1 MSDQALTG
9 IKVLDVGHHI
19 AGPYCTKL
27 LADFGADVIKVERP
41 DGGDPSRRMG
51 PFPNDE
57 PNQEASGYFLYLNN
71 NKKSITLNLKT
82 ETGLKIFKELVK
94 KTDILVENFSP
105 KVMPK
110 LGLSYSKLKKINPGL
125 IMTSI
130 SNFGQSGPYK
140 DYKATDIVI
149 QALGGWVWARGTP
162 DREPVRGGGRLR
174 LSEFVG
180 GTYAATATLTAYFS
194 RLANGTGQ
202 QVDISLLEAVTCM
215 MPQCSAFAHFPNN
228 APYPHL
234 RLVFTPGV
242 EKCKDGFIGVNT
254 LTGQQWV
261 SICQMMGMEDFADN
275 PDFQTLVGRLFRRD
289 DVLARISPWLMEH
302 TKDEIFTEGQ
312 AWRIPVAPVPST
324 EDIVNSPQHKDRGY
338 IVEADQP
345 VAGKLAQ
352 PGPILKMSETPW
364 KMKAPAPLL
373 GQHNEEIY
381 GKLLGYNKEDLV
393 RLRQSDII

>member
-1 MSDQALTG
+1 MSEQALTG
-9 IKVLDVGHHI
+9 IRVLDVGHHI
-19 AGPYCTKL
+19 AGPYCAKL
-27 LADFGADVIKVERP
+27 FADFGADVIKVESP
-41 DGGDPSRRMG
+41 DGGDPSRKLG
-51 PFPNDE
+51 PFPHDE
-57 PNQEASGYFLYLNN
+57 PNPEASGYFLYLNN

-82 ETGLKIFKELVK
+82 DTGVKIFKELVK

-149 QALGGWVWARGTP
+149 QALGGWVWARGAP

-180 GTYAATATLTAYFS
+180 GMYAATATMTAYFS

-215 MPQCSAFAHFPNN
+215 MPYPSAYAHFPNN
-228 APYPHL
+228 APYPHI
-234 RLVFTPGV
+234 RLIFTPGV
-242 EKCKDGFIGVNT
+242 EQCKDGYIGVNT
-254 LTGQQWV
+254 LTGPQWEG
-261 SICQMMGMEDFADN
+261 ICQMMGMEDWAEN
-275 PDFQTLVGRLFRRD
+275 SDFRTLVGRLFRRQE
-289 DVLARISPWLMEH
+289 VLERMHPWLMGH
-302 TKDEIFTEGQ
+302 TRDEILEEGQ
-312 AWRIPVAPVPST
+312 AWRLPVAPVSTT
-324 EDIVNSPQHKDRGY
+324 EDIVNSPQLKARGY
-338 IVEADQP
+338 IVEVDQP
-345 VAGKLAQ
+345 VAGKVTQ